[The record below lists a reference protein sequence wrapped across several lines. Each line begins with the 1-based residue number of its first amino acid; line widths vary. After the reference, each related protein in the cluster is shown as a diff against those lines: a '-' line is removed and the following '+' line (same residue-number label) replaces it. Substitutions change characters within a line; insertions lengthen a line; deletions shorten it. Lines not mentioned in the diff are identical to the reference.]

1 MISVIKKLSE
11 IDGVSGDESRVCDFI
26 ISQIKNSGAE
36 YRVDNLGNL
45 IVFKKGKF
53 APKNK
58 VMLASHMDEVGFI
71 INYIEDS
78 GLLRFTAVGGVDP
91 RVVLGRRVRIG
102 DNAVLGVVGFSPIHL
117 LKDDGKSK
125 AVPIDELYIDIGAK
139 DKAQAEEYVS
149 LGDMATF
156 ESEFVKFGDGFIKGK
171 ALDDRAGCAIMID
184 MINSELLYDTYFT
197 FNVQEEVGLRGATAS
212 AYSVSPDYAIVI
224 ETTTA
229 CDISGVAKDKEVCN
243 LKNGPVISFMDRS
256 TIYDRGLYKLAFDI
270 AKAENIKIQPKRMV
284 AGGNEAG
291 IIHKTA
297 GGVKTLAVSMPCR
310 YLHSAS
316 CVLNERDIEET
327 SKLIFKLT
335 EKMAEL

>member
-1 MISVIKKLSE
+1 MISLIKKLSE
-11 IDGVSGDESRVCDFI
+11 INGVSGDETRVCDFI
-26 ISQIKNSGAE
+26 ISQIKDSGAE
-36 YRVDNLGNL
+36 YKIDNLGNL
-45 IVFKKGKF
+45 IVLKKGKF

-102 DNAVLGVVGFSPIHL
+102 DNSVLGVVGFTPIHL
-117 LKDDGKSK
+117 LKDDAKSK

-243 LKNGPVISFMDRS
+243 LKAGPVISFMDRS
-256 TIYDRGLYKLAFDI
+256 TIYDRGLYKMAFDI
-270 AKAENIKIQPKRMV
+270 AKENNIKIQPKRMV

-291 IIHKTA
+291 IIHKSA

-316 CVLNERDIEET
+316 CVLNEQDIKET
-327 SKLIFKLT
+327 SKLIFKLA